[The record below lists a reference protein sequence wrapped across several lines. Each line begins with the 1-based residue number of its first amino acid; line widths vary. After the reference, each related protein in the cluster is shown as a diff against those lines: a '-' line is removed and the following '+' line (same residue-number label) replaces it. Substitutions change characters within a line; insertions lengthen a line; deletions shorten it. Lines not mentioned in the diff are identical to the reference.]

1 MDISVVVPV
10 YGCPNAIQDLHGR
23 LINTLERMKKEYEI
37 ILVDDCDGMGS
48 WNEIEKVAEKDKNVK
63 AIQFTKNFG
72 QGRAITAGVHYA
84 QGEWI
89 ITMDCDLQDAPEN
102 IPLLYERA
110 MEGYDVVFVR
120 RQKRKDSFMVQ
131 TFSKLYHKIFSYLS
145 GMSFDYELGTY
156 LIANKRAVDY
166 FRQSKDRGRDLAMYM
181 MWLNFKSDYIE
192 LEHDWRYDGKS
203 SYTFKKKW
211 NYAIGV
217 MTTFSNR
224 ILYVPIHIGLFSAV
238 VSLFYLVYIFYS
250 YLVLKN
256 NPEGWTALAAA
267 VFFFGGLILSTLGI
281 MGVYLGNIFDMN
293 KSRPLYVVQKSI
305 NVENEE

>member
-10 YGCPNAIQDLHGR
+10 YGCPNAIQELHQR
-23 LINTLERMKKEYEI
+23 LVNTLKGMDKKYEI

-84 QGEWI
+84 HGEWI

-110 MEGYDVVFVR
+110 MKGYDVVFVR
-120 RQKRKDSFMVQ
+120 RQKRKDSFIVQ

-156 LIANKRAVDY
+156 LIANKRAIDY

-203 SYTFKKKW
+203 SYTFRKKW

-217 MTTFSNR
+217 MTAFSNR
-224 ILYVPIHIGLFSAV
+224 ILYVPIHIGLFSALI
-238 VSLFYLVYIFYS
+238 SLVYLIYIFYS
-250 YLVLKN
+250 FFILKN

-267 VFFFGGLILSTLGI
+267 IFFFGGLILSTLGV

-293 KSRPLYVVQKSI
+293 KSRPLYVVQKSL
-305 NVENEE
+305 NVEDGE